1 MIVYYYPDDKTMKGK
16 YNYKYDDN
24 GSLIET
30 VAYVGNEISE
40 KTTRKII
47 YY

>member
-1 MIVYYYPDDKTMKGK
+1 MQGK
-16 YNYKYDDN
+16 YLYKYDEN

-40 KTTRKII
+40 KTNRKIS